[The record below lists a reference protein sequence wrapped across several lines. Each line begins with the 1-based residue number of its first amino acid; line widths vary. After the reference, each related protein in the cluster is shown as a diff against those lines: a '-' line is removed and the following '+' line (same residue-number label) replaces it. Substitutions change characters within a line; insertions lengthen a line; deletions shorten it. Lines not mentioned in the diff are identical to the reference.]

1 MRGRQVIRCR
11 LGFMRRRLVG
21 RSRVALIVAVR
32 HASRLPQFSL
42 DVRISPM
49 QASVEIGELAPT
61 PITPVAFGRPPRGRS
76 RYWIAYVA
84 TLRVV
89 LSYLSLTVQAK
100 FRSPAAIDALAR
112 KKNLRNARRI
122 HRAIARLQGL
132 FIKVGQLISIMTNFL
147 PEEFRNELAGL
158 QDQVPPRPYDDVER
172 RVREELG
179 KGPRELFA
187 QF

>member
-1 MRGRQVIRCR
+1 MRLLTRLARAVGRRRRRVIAA
-11 LGFMRRRLVG
+11 LGCVRIGLVRRRLVG
-21 RSRVALIVAVR
+21 HARVALIVAIR

-42 DVRISPM
+42 GTNVRISSM
-49 QASVEIGELAPT
+49 QASVDLGELAQS

-89 LSYLSLTVQAK
+89 LSYLSLKVQSR

-122 HRAIARLQGL
+122 HHAIARLQGL

-147 PEEFRNELAGL
+147 PEEFRNELSGL
-158 QDQVPPRPYDDVER
+158 QDQVPP
-172 RVREELG
+172 
-179 KGPRELFA
+179 
-187 QF
+187 